1 MAVTVTFFNPA
12 FKSQQISELGSG
24 TYDHLR
30 FSAGTSGSSI
40 VSGYWQDSTWIS
52 DSSGG
57 VLTGASGRLPNNK
70 YISTTGVTIT
80 DASGATVA
88 TNITLDSIT
97 STGVI
102 GGGPDFDNSESG
114 TILIKLQSDASEVF
128 RVLSG
133 YVWVDDGAGAAP
145 TTANYYAFEYDKDGV
160 PSSTW
165 KSIDGSGTNLAGALS
180 LTPHTSSQGY
190 DLAQDHWFSVAI
202 SARANSSGAVT
213 GRLRTQFFF
222 GDA

>member
-12 FKSQQISELGSG
+12 FKSQQIEELGSG
-24 TYDHLR
+24 TYDYLR

-40 VSGYWQDSTWIS
+40 VSGYYQDSTWIS
-52 DSSGG
+52 DDAGG
-57 VLTGASGRLPNNK
+57 VLAGASGRLPNNK
-70 YISTTGVTIT
+70 YISSTNVTIT
-80 DASGATVA
+80 DASGAAVA
-88 TNITLDSIT
+88 TDITLASIT
-97 STGVI
+97 GTGLI

-145 TTANYYAFEYDKDGV
+145 TTANYYAFEYDVSGV
-160 PSSTW
+160 PTSTW
-165 KSIDGSGTNLAGALS
+165 TSINGSGTNLDGALA
-180 LTPHTSSQGY
+180 LTPHVSTNGY
-190 DLAQDHWFSVAI
+190 DLSQDHWFSVAI
-202 SARANSSGAVT
+202 SAQANSSGAVS